1 MKRPHFRV
9 FFPELLLNTFFSFIL
24 IAVILQLLANTK
36 FIEQDTLILE
46 HAIEICE
53 EAAILYNEEQG
64 NFEQLA
70 QHYPTSIE
78 VNHQLIIYLNQDFLY
93 CNREAGKYY
102 LLIEDNLDDTINI
115 LFYEKDKDVIFS
127 IEKCVLKTEVSVS

>member
-1 MKRPHFRV
+1 MKRPHFRA

-24 IAVILQLLANTK
+24 IAVILQLLANAK

-70 QHYPTSIE
+70 QNYPTSIE